1 MIKNENAEVKVSLEP
16 CALEY
21 VGTPISGQCLKAFIR
36 ERVPGVAEIELL
48 SDAAQ
53 RRRASSASPLFSPGD
68 TG

>member
-1 MIKNENAEVKVSLEP
+1 MPVKVMLHKEGNGLQP
-16 CALEY
+16 LEY
-21 VGTPISGQCLKAFIR
+21 VGAPVSGQGLKDFIR